1 MKDLGPVTTFLGLNI
16 RQTPQSIT
24 LSLSSYLTSILQ
36 DFGLDTC
43 NPVTTV
49 STTTEWVS
57 DRDVPLTDPTLFR
70 SMVGKLLFAANTA
83 RPDITFTVAKLS
95 RYLKQPSQ
103 NHLTIAKHVLRYLKG
118 TIDDGITYTRTSSV
132 ELKGF
137 CDADWGGILEDR
149 TSTTGYIFMLA
160 NGP

>member
-1 MKDLGPVTTFLGLNI
+1 
-16 RQTPQSIT
+16 
-24 LSLSSYLTSILQ
+24 
-36 DFGLDTC
+36 
-43 NPVTTV
+43 
-49 STTTEWVS
+49 
-57 DRDVPLTDPTLFR
+57 
-70 SMVGKLLFAANTA
+70 MVGKLLFAANTD
-83 RPDITFTVAKLS
+83 RPDITFTVVKLS

-103 NHLTIAKHVLRYLKG
+103 NHLSIAKHVLRYLKG
-118 TIDDGITYTRTSSV
+118 TINDGITYTHTSGV